1 MTTLVCPTCQAPV
14 SAGVSTCPRCGAD
27 LSVSAARATPV
38 ADHLRKALGSQ
49 FVVERLVG
57 RGGFAEVYEVRDT
70 ELERRLAVK
79 VLRTD
84 IAWSGSMFTRF
95 KQEARALAQLSHPHT
110 VPVHFV
116 GEGQG
121 LVFYVMPF
129 VEGITLADVLRADG
143 PLDLNLAVGVAAPIL
158 DALEHA
164 HRNGIVHRD
173 IKPDNILID
182 GASGRPLLVDFGISK
197 LLTEEAPADAD
208 VLGTPHYM
216 APEQALGEKSV
227 DGRADVYAMGAVL
240 YQMLTGEPPFSGG
253 SSREIVA
260 RHLADPVIFPET
272 NGRIPDW
279 MRTLIERALAKRPA
293 DRFGSAAQMLD
304 ALRQGLP
311 SVAVPMV
318 TGVHALGPIS
328 RDDPTLRLDSES
340 MRALSRGTRRRGLI
354 AVLALLAFGLAGA
367 AAVSLML
374 PAPEPALVVENNL
387 LAPVSFSLAGQPA
400 QHIAPGDSARL
411 PLVRGVATEARWQL
425 LGPLGPDGDLLGDT
439 LGAQIQLPAAEADLR
454 RTLDI
459 AATGRRYLMPRLTN
473 STDDTLRVRLFDSA
487 GAVVPCACIVAPG
500 AADQPLGYFRAD
512 RISRLEVRDGRG
524 RALAFGSLLARSDR
538 SSGALALSLSTAD
551 FEPPTS
557 LAQRTASQ
565 LPADQAAP
573 LPDLRLDLPL
583 PILDTGLLDTIAPPP
598 DTAKPSD
605 RDPLAPIFRNR

>member
-1 MTTLVCPTCQAPV
+1 
-14 SAGVSTCPRCGAD
+14 
-27 LSVSAARATPV
+27 
-38 ADHLRKALGSQ
+38 
-49 FVVERLVG
+49 VVERLVG

-116 GEGQG
+116 GEGEG

-129 VEGITLADVLRADG
+129 VEGITLADMLRADG

-197 LLTEEAPADAD
+197 LLTEEAPADGD

-260 RHLADPVIFPET
+260 RHLADPVVFPEM

-279 MRTLIERALAKRPA
+279 MRALIERALAKRPD
-293 DRFGSAAQMLD
+293 DRFGSASEMLD
-304 ALRQGLP
+304 ALRHGLP

-328 RDDPTLRLDSES
+328 RDAPTLRLDLGS
-340 MRALSRGTRRRGLI
+340 MRALARGTRRRGLV
-354 AVLALLAFGLAGA
+354 AVLAMLAFGLAGA

-374 PAPEPALVVENNL
+374 PAPDPALIVENDL
-387 LAPVSFSLAGQPA
+387 LAPVWFSLDGQPA
-400 QHIAPGDSARL
+400 RQIAPGDSARL
-411 PLVRGVATEARWQL
+411 PLVRGMASEARWQL
-425 LGPLGPDGDLLGDT
+425 LGPRGLAGDLLGDT
-439 LGAQIQLPAAEADLR
+439 LGARIQLPAAENDLR

-459 AATGRRYLMPRLTN
+459 AATGRQYLMPRLTN
-473 STDDTLRVRLFDSA
+473 STDDTLRVRLLDSA
-487 GAVVPCACIVAPG
+487 GAVVPCACDVAPG

-512 RISRLEVRDGRG
+512 RIRRLEVRDGQG
-524 RALAFGSLLARSDR
+524 RALAFEALLARSDR
-538 SSGALALSLSTAD
+538 ASGALALSLRPAD

-557 LAQRTASQ
+557 LAQRTADR
-565 LPADQAAP
+565 LPINQAVP
-573 LPDLRLDLPL
+573 LPDLRLDFLPL
-583 PILDTGLLDTIAPPP
+583 EPDTGLIDTIAPTP
-598 DTAKPSD
+598 DTTRPTD